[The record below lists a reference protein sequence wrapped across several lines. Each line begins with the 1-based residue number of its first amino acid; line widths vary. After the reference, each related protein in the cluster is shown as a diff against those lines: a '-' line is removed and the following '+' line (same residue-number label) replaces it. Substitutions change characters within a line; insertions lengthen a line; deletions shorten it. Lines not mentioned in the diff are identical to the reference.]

1 MIKRDR
7 TLHFVIQSLSCVP
20 PFVTPSST
28 ILWSLLRFMSAESV
42 LSPSHLILYHPLLL
56 LPSASSSFLE
66 LALCIEWPQYWT
78 FSFSISPS
86 NEYSGLISFRMD
98 WFDLLAVQRT
108 FKSLLQHHNSKAL
121 WSLHGS
127 QPCHGQG
134 ACVTQWSYESCH
146 AGPTEMT
153 DHSEAFSQ
161 SVVNGSRTWQ
171 PTSVFLPWEH
181 HKQYERDSKYQLPFS
196 LVKNRRLAEISYS
209 PI

>member
-1 MIKRDR
+1 MSDSLQPNGLQHTRPPCP
-7 TLHFVIQSLSCVP
+7 SLSPRVCSDSCP
-20 PFVTPSST
+20 LNQWCHPGISS
-28 ILWSLLRFMSAESV
+28 SA
-42 LSPSHLILYHPLLL
+42 HPLL

-66 LALCIEWPQYWT
+66 LALCIKWPQYWS

-86 NEYSGLISFRMD
+86 SEYLGLISFRTD
-98 WFDLLAVQRT
+98 WFDLLAVQWT
-108 FKSLLQHHNSKAL
+108 YKSLLQHHNSKAL

-134 ACVTQWSYESCH
+134 ACVTQWSSEPCR
-146 AGPTEMT
+146 AAATEMT

-161 SVVNGSRTWQ
+161 SAVNGRRTWQ

-181 HKQYERDSKYQLPFS
+181 HKQYEKDSKYQLPFS
-196 LVKNRRLAEISYS
+196 LVKNWRLAEISYS

>member
-1 MIKRDR
+1 MGFLSLQLHMPKQITHQLQLLSYLTRNKPSQEIVLPLGDFPMIKRDR

-121 WSLHGS
+121 
-127 QPCHGQG
+127 
-134 ACVTQWSYESCH
+134 
-146 AGPTEMT
+146 
-153 DHSEAFSQ
+153 
-161 SVVNGSRTWQ
+161 
-171 PTSVFLPWEH
+171 
-181 HKQYERDSKYQLPFS
+181 
-196 LVKNRRLAEISYS
+196 
-209 PI
+209 